1 MIRIRNFIFRSSVG
15 FAALAASASIAGAA
29 GDVTVSVVNGQLRI
43 TGDGGDNSIVVAG
56 TMQTNAYSVTS
67 GDGTTTINGQ
77 VGPITSGV
85 ANREIFFAFEQGA
98 NTVVVNN
105 ANFTRTVSATFGDS
119 DDEFTLNDVVMNK
132 NLRLKM
138 GNGTNIVDFFDV
150 QISEPSK
157 MNLGD
162 GVDLVS
168 LLSSE
173 YRGGIFTA
181 DGDDTVT
188 IVNSSHT
195 DPKGKLS
202 IKTGK
207 GIDTLEL
214 TGANWEGKIAINCGA
229 GDDSF
234 TAGNIE
240 VGLRVKVTG
249 SAGTDTLIDNAG
261 HTNGTP
267 EFAAFEVFP

>member
-1 MIRIRNFIFRSSVG
+1 MATIRSFIFRSSVG

-29 GDVTVSVVNGQLRI
+29 GNVTVSVVNGQLHI
-43 TGDGGDNSIVVAG
+43 AGDGADNSVIVAG

-85 ANREIFFAFEQGA
+85 ANREIFFEFEQGN

-132 NLRLKM
+132 NLRLTM
-138 GNGTNIVDFFDV
+138 GDGSNIVDFTDV

-157 MNLGD
+157 MDLGD
-162 GVDLVS
+162 GSDLVS
-168 LLSSE
+168 FLASE
-173 YRGGIFTA
+173 YRGGINTQ

-188 IVNSSHT
+188 IVNCSHT

-202 IKTGK
+202 VKTGK

-214 TGANWEGKIAINCGA
+214 TNANWEGKVSINCGP

-234 TAGNIE
+234 ETGMVE

-249 SAGTDTLIDNAG
+249 SADTDTLIDNGG

-267 EFAAFEVFP
+267 EFVAFEVFP